1 MFDFFTKTEN
11 ENKKNKQAKK
21 PAEKAQ
27 TRRAVNFNQN
37 DNSDSLGGSG
47 YRVILPRS
55 FEDVSKVIELLSVNK
70 PVIVNLKEVEDGTAQ
85 RVLDILCGAVCA
97 LNGGVYELENN
108 IYVFTPDS
116 VNVN

>member
-11 ENKKNKQAKK
+11 ANNKKSNQKTA
-21 PAEKAQ
+21 PREKS
-27 TRRAVNFNQN
+27 RRIINFNQN
-37 DNSDSLGGSG
+37 NDSEHLNGSG

-55 FEDVSKVIELLSVNK
+55 FEDVSKIIELLSVNR
-70 PVIVNLKEVEDGTAQ
+70 PVIVNLKEVEDETAQ

-108 IYVFTPDS
+108 MYVFTPDS